1 MTIKMTDKMKFTKK
15 IIMILFGQ
23 LLSASAFSV
32 VLIPNNIVPAGLG
45 GLATVVHNTIGG
57 NVQLLLLAMSLP
69 IIIWSLLKYERKQV
83 YYAAF
88 CFLLFTFNIGIVDN
102 ILPTFKTDPI
112 IASVFGGVLLGIS
125 GGIIMR
131 QEVANGPEAIV
142 ALYLKEKKGLSIGT
156 FFTVLNGSIILSSM
170 IYGDLTL
177 IIYSIICVYIAGKV
191 TDMVILGGN
200 KIYIINI
207 MSDEYLDIT
216 DFIHKQL
223 GRGVTFVQSLD
234 TSNVKKKMMI
244 KTVLTKTEFIHLKE
258 YIEELNDDSFMYVT
272 ESAGVIGGGFSS

>member
-15 IIMILFGQ
+15 IMMILIGQ

-45 GLATVVHNTIGG
+45 GLATVVRNTIGG

-69 IIIWSLLKYERKQV
+69 IIVWSLLMYERKQV

-88 CFLLFTFNIGIVDN
+88 CFLLFTFNIGIVDD

-156 FFTVLNGSIILSSM
+156 FFTVLNGSIILSSI

-177 IIYSIICVYIAGKV
+177 IIYSIISVYIAGKV

-207 MSDEYLDIT
+207 MSDEYLEIT
-216 DFIHKQL
+216 DFIHKKL